1 MSASAMVLVIDDD
14 PVLLAVVRHK
24 LAGCGYRV
32 VTAADGA
39 IGLSQAR
46 AEKPDLIV
54 LDMMMPTL
62 DGRQVLNELQADSVL
77 ASVPV
82 IVLTARR
89 GEHDVIEALQR
100 GDYLAK
106 PFSPDELVARIAR
119 LIARPLPARS

>member
-1 MSASAMVLVIDDD
+1 MTSRATVLVVDDD
-14 PVLLAVVRHK
+14 PVLLAVVEHK
-24 LAGCGYRV
+24 LKGCGYRV

-39 IGLSQAR
+39 LGLSQAR
-46 AEKPDLIV
+46 AEKPDIIV

-62 DGRQVLNELQADSVL
+62 DGRQVLNELQADSAL

-89 GEHDVIEALQR
+89 GEQDVIEALQR

-119 LIARPLPARS
+119 LISKPQRV

>member
-1 MSASAMVLVIDDD
+1 MNSNATVLLIDDD
-14 PVLLAVVRHK
+14 PVLLAVVTHK
-24 LAGCGYRV
+24 LTGCGYRV

-46 AEKPDLIV
+46 AEKPDIIV

-62 DGRQVLNELQADSVL
+62 DGRQVLNELQADSIL

-119 LIARPLPARS
+119 LLGRPQLARS

>member
-1 MSASAMVLVIDDD
+1 MNSNTTVLVIDDD
-14 PVLLAVVRHK
+14 PVLLAVVTHK
-24 LAGCGYRV
+24 LTGCGYRV
-32 VTAADGA
+32 ITAADGA

-46 AEKPDLIV
+46 AEKPDIIV

-119 LIARPLPARS
+119 LLGRPQLARS